1 MGKTTRA
8 NLKCNLR
15 YNDGYTMVQ
24 TRDSRDDLWD
34 AFQQGLT
41 GGLLNQSLKSCSR
54 WAEHRRVMGAPF
66 PGPYG
71 FKHHPWCREIHN
83 SKAAFT
89 VAMKAAQLGITEAGI
104 NRAFFTLDQL
114 KRDVLYVLPTTLNAS
129 DFSKARFATALKL
142 SPYLKSLFVDTN
154 TVGLKSTGTNVLYI
168 RGSRGDSNLKSIPV
182 SELVLDELDEMD
194 THAIWLA
201 LERLSGQIEKHVLA
215 ISTPTVPKYGIH
227 KLYLTSTQEHFTFK
241 CPHCGRWTELVWPDC
256 VEIIGETVSD
266 PRCNESFIKCKDCG
280 HKLEHKA
287 KPEFLAGGIWQPT
300 DLQANPEESRGFYCN
315 QLYSSTISPSELVIA
330 HFRGLGDEA
339 ANTEFHNSKLGLPF
353 IGEGAQV
360 SDEMLDA
367 AVRKH
372 TINDRRPE
380 VGGMRCITMGVDQG
394 KTGYISVVEWSF
406 DGDRRIDINLA
417 AVGRLLW
424 YGKFRE
430 EDWNYLGQLMREWQ
444 VLACVVDADPNIND
458 ARRFARKFYGYV
470 HLCRY
475 RRGITAKEIA
485 ITDEDTGAA
494 MATVDRTNW
503 LSCTLGRFKM
513 NPPRLLLPADISLEF
528 REHVKNLVR
537 TYEKDEHGN
546 PEAAYVSTG
555 PDHYAHSLVYAE
567 IALTFVPSAGGTN
580 IGKVL

>member
-1 MGKTTRA
+1 MTQR
-8 NLKCNLR
+8 
-15 YNDGYTMVQ
+15 
-24 TRDSRDDLWD
+24 RDSRDDLWD
-34 AFQQGLT
+34 TFALGVTTGLT
-41 GGLLNQSLKSCSR
+41 TSSLKSCSR
-54 WAEHRRVMGAPF
+54 WAEYRRVMGAPF
-66 PGPYG
+66 PGPYS
-71 FKHHPWCREIHN
+71 FLHHPWCREIHN

-104 NRAFFTLDQL
+104 NRAFYTLDQL

-142 SPYLKSLFVDTN
+142 SPYLKALFVDTN

-194 THAIWLA
+194 TKAIWLA

-227 KLYLTSTQEHFTFK
+227 KLFLTSTQEHFYFK
-241 CPHCGRWTELVWPDC
+241 CPHCGRSTELLWPDC
-256 VEIIGETVSD
+256 VEIVGETVSD
-266 PRCNESFIKCKDCG
+266 PRCVESFIKCKECK
-280 HKLEHKA
+280 HKLDHTA
-287 KPEFLAGGIWQPT
+287 KTEFLSGGVWQPT
-300 DLQANPEESRGFYCN
+300 NPQADPRESRGFYAN
-315 QLYSSTISPSELVIA
+315 QLYSSTVTPGEIVIA
-330 HFRGLGDEA
+330 HFRGQGDEA
-339 ANTEFHNSKLGLPF
+339 ANKEFHNSKVGIPF
-353 IGEGAQV
+353 LGEGAQV
-360 SDEMLDA
+360 SDAMLDA

-372 TINDRRPE
+372 TTHDVRPA
-380 VGGMRCITMGVDQG
+380 VGGRRSITMGVDQG
-394 KTGYISVVEWSF
+394 KTGYITVVEWIF
-406 DGDRRIDINLA
+406 DGDRRVDINLA
-417 AVGRLLW
+417 AVGKLLW

-430 EDWNYLGQLMREWQ
+430 EDWAYVGQLMREWQ
-444 VLACVVDADPNIND
+444 ILSCVVDADPNIND

-485 ITDEDTGAA
+485 ITEEDTGAP
-494 MATVDRTNW
+494 MATVDRTSW
-503 LSCTLGRFKM
+503 LSCALGRFKA
-513 NPPRLLLPADISLEF
+513 NPSRLLLPADISLEF

-546 PEAAYVSTG
+546 PTATYVNTG
-555 PDHYAHSLVYAE
+555 PDHYAHALCYAD